1 MMQAPRTVEQKP
13 ESKRAPKLGRN
24 YWRLWWANAVSSTG
38 DGAFVA
44 ALPLLAVTITRD
56 PRLVS
61 VVTAAMYLPWM
72 VLSLPAGAL
81 VDRYDR
87 ATLMWRAQAV
97 QAAVVA
103 VVTVLVIAREANIAV
118 LGVAG
123 LLLGS
128 AEVIFSNAAQ
138 SVLPDLVPPE
148 LLPKANGSQ
157 QISLTVGES
166 FLGPP
171 AGSLLFAAAA
181 ALPFGLDAVS
191 FAGSAALLARLPKGQ
206 RAKDAAR
213 PGIKA
218 QIAEG
223 LRWLVRHRLLR
234 VVAVLLGVYNFA
246 NQMGQAILVL
256 LATETLHVS
265 VRGYGLLLAASA
277 AGSVVGGLV
286 NPVLT
291 RRLGMLAS
299 LIIGGAVNAAV
310 FVGIGLAPDPAVA
323 AVLLA
328 GQGFAVA
335 MWNVVTV
342 SLRQQIVPSALLGR
356 VNSVYRMLGWGLMPV
371 GALAGGFVAHAEGL
385 RAPYIIAGALC
396 GLALLVSIPFLL
408 AAARIP
414 RLPAPTLPPA
424 RLRLE
429 DDIRA
434 AAALAGSAGGLR
446 GGGPPGVLGRRCGHG
461 QGAIHRPVRAP
472 HREPARA
479 GESAAGAGLGGP
491 PAWSAGRGCRLLVR
505 HRRGGHRP
513 GGRRHRP
520 LAGVPGPRPGDRR
533 LFRRPER
540 PGQRRRRGGADRT
553 DHLRVEHPGAAPDR
567 ALHRALE
574 RGLGQDGRAGRVRA
588 RGSAPKPSSDRW
600 PPPGHAPVHR
610 DPG

>member
-1 MMQAPRTVEQKP
+1 VSHRDPATLAVMTTSKAAPGQRPQSP
-13 ESKRAPKLGRN
+13 GRPKLGRD

-61 VVTAAMYLPWM
+61 VVTAATYLPWM

-128 AEVIFSNAAQ
+128 AEVVFSNAAQ
-138 SVLPDLVPPE
+138 SVLPALVPPE
-148 LLPKANGSQ
+148 LLAKANGSQ

-206 RAKDAAR
+206 RAKDAGSD
-213 PGIKA
+213 GIRA
-218 QIAEG
+218 QIAAG

-246 NQMGQAILVL
+246 NQMGQAVLVL

-265 VRGYGLLLAASA
+265 ARGYGLLLAASA
-277 AGSVVGGLV
+277 VGSVIGGLV

-291 RRLGMLAS
+291 RRLGMLSS
-299 LIIGGAVNAAV
+299 LIIGAAVSAVV
-310 FVGIGLAPDPAVA
+310 FVGVGLAPDPAVA

-328 GQGFAVA
+328 AQGFVIT
-335 MWNVVTV
+335 MWNIVTV
-342 SLRQQIVPSALLGR
+342 SLRQQIVPSDLLGR
-356 VNSVYRMLGWGLMPV
+356 VNSVYRMLGWGLMPL
-371 GALAGGFVAHAEGL
+371 GALAGGFIAHTEGL
-385 RAPYIIAGALC
+385 RAPYIVAGLVCGIA
-396 GLALLVSIPFLL
+396 LL
-408 AAARIP
+408 AA
-414 RLPAPTLPPA
+414 LP
-424 RLRLE
+424 
-429 DDIRA
+429 
-434 AAALAGSAGGLR
+434 
-446 GGGPPGVLGRRCGHG
+446 
-461 QGAIHRPVRAP
+461 
-472 HREPARA
+472 
-479 GESAAGAGLGGP
+479 
-491 PAWSAGRGCRLLVR
+491 LLVT
-505 HRRGGHRP
+505 
-513 GGRRHRP
+513 
-520 LAGVPGPRPGDRR
+520 A
-533 LFRRPER
+533 
-540 PGQRRRRGGADRT
+540 
-553 DHLRVEHPGAAPDR
+553 DR
-567 ALHRALE
+567 ALGA
-574 RGLGQDGRAGRVRA
+574 
-588 RGSAPKPSSDRW
+588 
-600 PPPGHAPVHR
+600 
-610 DPG
+610 

>member
-1 MMQAPRTVEQKP
+1 MTQTSETAGRPTRPR
-13 ESKRAPKLGRN
+13 LGRD

-61 VVTAAMYLPWM
+61 VVTAATYLPWM

-97 QAAVVA
+97 QAAVVV

-123 LLLGS
+123 LFLGC

-171 AGSLLFAAAA
+171 VGSLLFAAAA
-181 ALPFGLDAVS
+181 ALPFGLDAAS
-191 FAGSAALLARLPKGQ
+191 FAGSAALLARLPKRQ
-206 RAKDAAR
+206 RAARDAAS

-234 VVAVLLGVYNFA
+234 VVAVLLGVFNFA

-256 LATETLHVS
+256 LATVTLHVS
-265 VRGYGLLLAASA
+265 TAGYGLLLASSA
-277 AGSVVGGLV
+277 IGSVIGGLL

-291 RRLGMLAS
+291 RRLGLLAS
-299 LIIGGAVNAAV
+299 LIIGGAVISAV
-310 FVGIGLAPDPAVA
+310 FVGVGLAPDPVVA

-328 GQGFAVA
+328 AQGFAVT
-335 MWNVVTV
+335 MWNIVTV

-371 GALAGGFVAHAEGL
+371 GALAGGFVGHAAGL
-385 RAPYIIAGALC
+385 RAPYIVAGIVC
-396 GLALLVSIPFLL
+396 GLALLVSTPFLF
-408 AAARIP
+408 
-414 RLPAPTLPPA
+414 
-424 RLRLE
+424 
-429 DDIRA
+429 
-434 AAALAGSAGGLR
+434 
-446 GGGPPGVLGRRCGHG
+446 
-461 QGAIHRPVRAP
+461 
-472 HREPARA
+472 
-479 GESAAGAGLGGP
+479 AAGRTP
-491 PAWSAGRGCRLLVR
+491 RGQA
-505 HRRGGHRP
+505 H
-513 GGRRHRP
+513 
-520 LAGVPGPRPGDRR
+520 D
-533 LFRRPER
+533 
-540 PGQRRRRGGADRT
+540 
-553 DHLRVEHPGAAPDR
+553 
-567 ALHRALE
+567 
-574 RGLGQDGRAGRVRA
+574 
-588 RGSAPKPSSDRW
+588 
-600 PPPGHAPVHR
+600 
-610 DPG
+610 

>member
-1 MMQAPRTVEQKP
+1 VSHRDPATLAVMTTSKAAPGQRPQSP
-13 ESKRAPKLGRN
+13 GRPKLGRD

-61 VVTAAMYLPWM
+61 VVTAATYLHWM

-128 AEVIFSNAAQ
+128 AEVVFSNAAQ
-138 SVLPDLVPPE
+138 SVLPALVPPE
-148 LLPKANGSQ
+148 LLAKANGSQ

-206 RAKDAAR
+206 RAKDAGSD
-213 PGIKA
+213 GIRA
-218 QIAEG
+218 QIAAG

-246 NQMGQAILVL
+246 NQMGQAVLVL

-265 VRGYGLLLAASA
+265 ARGYGLLLAASA
-277 AGSVVGGLV
+277 VGSVIGGLV

-291 RRLGMLAS
+291 RRLGMLSS
-299 LIIGGAVNAAV
+299 LIIGAAVSAVV
-310 FVGIGLAPDPAVA
+310 FVGVGLAPDPAVA

-328 GQGFAVA
+328 AQGFVIT
-335 MWNVVTV
+335 MWNIVTV
-342 SLRQQIVPSALLGR
+342 SLRQQIVPSDLLGR
-356 VNSVYRMLGWGLMPV
+356 VNSVYRMLGWGLMPL
-371 GALAGGFVAHAEGL
+371 GALAGGFIAHTEGL
-385 RAPYIIAGALC
+385 RAPYIVAGLVCGIA
-396 GLALLVSIPFLL
+396 LL
-408 AAARIP
+408 AA
-414 RLPAPTLPPA
+414 LP
-424 RLRLE
+424 
-429 DDIRA
+429 
-434 AAALAGSAGGLR
+434 
-446 GGGPPGVLGRRCGHG
+446 
-461 QGAIHRPVRAP
+461 
-472 HREPARA
+472 
-479 GESAAGAGLGGP
+479 
-491 PAWSAGRGCRLLVR
+491 LLVT
-505 HRRGGHRP
+505 
-513 GGRRHRP
+513 
-520 LAGVPGPRPGDRR
+520 A
-533 LFRRPER
+533 
-540 PGQRRRRGGADRT
+540 
-553 DHLRVEHPGAAPDR
+553 DR
-567 ALHRALE
+567 ALGA
-574 RGLGQDGRAGRVRA
+574 
-588 RGSAPKPSSDRW
+588 
-600 PPPGHAPVHR
+600 
-610 DPG
+610 